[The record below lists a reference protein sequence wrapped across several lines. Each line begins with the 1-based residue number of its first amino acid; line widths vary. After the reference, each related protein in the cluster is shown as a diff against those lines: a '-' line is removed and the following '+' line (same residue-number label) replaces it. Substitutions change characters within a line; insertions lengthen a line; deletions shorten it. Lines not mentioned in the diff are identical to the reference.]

1 LFRIFCF
8 LMAIKSG
15 WSCQYSCASCQ

>member
-1 LFRIFCF
+1 
-8 LMAIKSG
+8 MAIKSG